1 MSRRPAAALLVVLLA
16 VSGCSGAGQ
25 AAAPGPEE
33 STSAVPTLSPT
44 PSPTPEPTF
53 RDIVQGMYGQ
63 AKMAIEASADPTDPV
78 NTAQALGAFVS
89 AVGVLKVEP
98 EREFDLQA
106 IVESAQAAARAYEVA
121 ASATGVARAAAVLEA
136 ARVKEQLEALVAALP
151 PD

>member
-16 VSGCSGAGQ
+16 VSGCGGEGE
-25 AAAPGPEE
+25 AAAPVPG
-33 STSAVPTLSPT
+33 SSASPSPS
-44 PSPTPEPTF
+44 PSPTPEAEPTF

-63 AKMAIEASADPTDPV
+63 AKMAIEAAPDPTDPAT
-78 NTAQALGAFVS
+78 TAQALGAFVS

-106 IVESAQAAARAYEVA
+106 IVESAQVAARAYEVA
-121 ASATGVARAAAVLEA
+121 ASATGVARAALVLEA
-136 ARVKEQLEALVAALP
+136 ARAKEELEALVAALP